1 MNILMSDEANREI
14 EEFLNSPKA
23 MVDSSQKLVYGAG
36 SGRLLKMNFFNMTY
50 HQLPNQNN

>member
-1 MNILMSDEANREI
+1 MSDEANREI

-50 HQLPNQNN
+50 HQLPNQNK